1 MNDKEKLQAVRD
13 LVASRKLAYQE
24 ELRSAETD
32 VEEFVFS
39 QMIALLDEVSTITE
53 QE

>member
-13 LVASRKLAYQE
+13 FITGRKAAYTE
-24 ELRSAETD
+24 ELKGAETE

-39 QMIALLDEVSTITE
+39 QMIALLDEVSALVE
-53 QE
+53 EE

>member
-1 MNDKEKLQAVRD
+1 MNDKEKLQAIRD
-13 LVASRKLAYQE
+13 FVSGRKAAYE
-24 ELRSAETD
+24 FELKGAETE

-39 QMIALLDEVSTITE
+39 QMIALLDEVSSITE

>member
-13 LVASRKLAYQE
+13 FVSGRKAAYESELKDADTEVA
-24 ELRSAETD
+24 
-32 VEEFVFS
+32 EFVFS
-39 QMIALLDEVSTITE
+39 QMIALLDEVSAITE

>member
-1 MNDKEKLQAVRD
+1 MNDKERLQAIKDFV
-13 LVASRKLAYQE
+13 SGRKSAYQE
-24 ELRSAETD
+24 ELKGAETE

-39 QMIALLDEVSTITE
+39 QMIALLDEVSSIAE

>member
-13 LVASRKLAYQE
+13 LVSSRKAAYQA
-24 ELRSAETD
+24 ELGNAETE

-39 QMIALLDEVSTITE
+39 QMIALLDEVSSITE

>member
-1 MNDKEKLQAVRD
+1 MSDKERLQAVRD
-13 LVASRKLAYQE
+13 FIAGRKESYEE
-24 ELRSAETD
+24 ELRTAETE

-39 QMIALLDEVSTITE
+39 QMIALLDEVSSITE